1 MMAKLVLCDTCRG
14 LRCWCCGMVCRRA
27 DDLRS
32 SDKTVCEMNRIEC
45 LAGEGDGPV
54 VGNTWSTDYYS
65 RVARDSWNPV

>member
-1 MMAKLVLCDTCRG
+1 
-14 LRCWCCGMVCRRA
+14 MVCRRA

-54 VGNTWSTDYYS
+54 VGNAWSTDYYS